1 MVVRHM
7 VDAERRADGGAV
19 ERIRIEAS
27 VDFDGAQRPSAQAAE
42 AIVRESVVDIA
53 DRLFF
58 KRDGSGEG

>member
-1 MVVRHM
+1 MVVRHV
-7 VDAERRADGGAV
+7 VDAERRALGGAV

-27 VDFDGAQRPSAQAAE
+27 VDFDGARQPSAQAAE

-58 KRDGSGEG
+58 KREAS